1 VTDRAQL
8 FLGVIALAMMVIAIV
23 QVGMIVAAGLL
34 ARRVGRLVSEIERDI
49 KPIFAQLHAI
59 GRDASRAAALA
70 TAQVERADT
79 LFADIAVRIE
89 QGLSAVQ
96 SSFGMPAREGRAL
109 FSAFRAAMQA
119 IRDMRHHP
127 HGRRTRA
134 EDEDALFI

>member
-8 FLGVIALAMMVIAIV
+8 FLGIIAVAMMVIAIV
-23 QVGMIVAAGLL
+23 QVGMIVTAGLL
-34 ARRVGRLVSEIERDI
+34 ARRVGRLVSEIEREI

-79 LFADIAVRIE
+79 LFADTAVRIE
-89 QGLSAVQ
+89 QALAAVQ
-96 SSFGMPAREGRAL
+96 SPFGMPAREGRAL

-119 IRDMRHHP
+119 IREMRHNP
-127 HGRRTRA
+127 QGRRGRA